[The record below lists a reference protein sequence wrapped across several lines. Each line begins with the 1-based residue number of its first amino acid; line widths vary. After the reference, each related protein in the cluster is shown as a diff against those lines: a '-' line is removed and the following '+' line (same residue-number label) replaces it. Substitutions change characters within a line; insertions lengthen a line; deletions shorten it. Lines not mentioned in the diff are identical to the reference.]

1 MQLEYKVLFFHA
13 ALSKSVIERALSK
26 SVIEEHYRKSVIEEH
41 YRRASP
47 KNIIKRTLSKSII
60 EKQRFSHFFPFA
72 AAASAA
78 RKSKKV
84 VCQKVPHHHHHCS
97 PHLGKVEVAFP
108 VLMEQIN
115 NQRIDSQPDERHR
128 KELQVFHS
136 HLRRGAAPRPNA
148 IQNIVRSSCQN
159 ETYGLGQK
167 LVDAKNFLAHI
178 GHPKVNQRARHSHHT
193 KLQKFQHQR
202 SQQVHCQQLESLFR
216 SLVNDTRF
224 AHALLLFVVLG
235 LADAWTRFLLARQIF
250 HVACSVHLQA
260 VHLLRVQIHLHAP
273 ILISINRCKIMPT
286 FKTIREL
293 IRGLQNGYKLLID
306 MFNKRKTVAI
316 RYDDALETLD
326 GDENKLR
333 YLISHGVI
341 IQTND
346 TLELDDN
353 YLHFFENVLEVN
365 EDINVASV
373 QQYIGK
379 LMLNINSYLAAD
391 TDKRKSSFMRDIRHT
406 FHSIAQMTR
415 RNIIDLKRNVED
427 TYKQEPNFKLKKIR
441 LIDFDKKC
449 TDIVELI
456 RQTEKIMDEQTIFF
470 SSAMDVLLRQTIN
483 DVRAGLRESSHGLID
498 IQKQI
503 IDYLNR
509 IEYQSRLVKKIRQLK
524 YLKDQFMLEENTD
537 VKVVLSQ
544 RNPVWMEPVARFTTK
559 VSIDCLRN
567 DDAALAILSEVRN
580 RLSKKML
587 ID

>member
-159 ETYGLGQK
+159 ETYGIGQK

-273 ILISINRCKIMPT
+273 IVAAATLGAHHIASQLALQRSIPYKVHPYNAETVHIGEAHILAFIFVHILVNQRRHAFLIFVVAVQISNT
-286 FKTIREL
+286 FLNQMLRLGNVGIVRRIAPVLPLHGYIHVPVGRE
-293 IRGLQNGYKLLID
+293 
-306 MFNKRKTVAI
+306 
-316 RYDDALETLD
+316 
-326 GDENKLR
+326 
-333 YLISHGVI
+333 
-341 IQTND
+341 
-346 TLELDDN
+346 
-353 YLHFFENVLEVN
+353 
-365 EDINVASV
+365 
-373 QQYIGK
+373 
-379 LMLNINSYLAAD
+379 
-391 TDKRKSSFMRDIRHT
+391 
-406 FHSIAQMTR
+406 SIA
-415 RNIIDLKRNVED
+415 V
-427 TYKQEPNFKLKKIR
+427 
-441 LIDFDKKC
+441 
-449 TDIVELI
+449 IV
-456 RQTEKIMDEQTIFF
+456 
-470 SSAMDVLLRQTIN
+470 
-483 DVRAGLRESSHGLID
+483 
-498 IQKQI
+498 
-503 IDYLNR
+503 
-509 IEYQSRLVKKIRQLK
+509 
-524 YLKDQFMLEENTD
+524 
-537 VKVVLSQ
+537 
-544 RNPVWMEPVARFTTK
+544 VARHFHEFPRPFGRHLF
-559 VSIDCLRN
+559 LR
-567 DDAALAILSEVRN
+567 LR
-580 RLSKKML
+580 
-587 ID
+587 